1 MCAKIGDTVVR
12 HGFGEKMGALRK
24 LLAWLSVPVICLFAL
39 AFYLARPFN
48 PDNNRLLGAAVA
60 RIGRAL
66 LGMDR
71 PLEGREHMPTDRPTV
86 VIANHQH
93 NDDLFV
99 MGDLL
104 PPRTVTVGK
113 SSLVWVPFFGQ
124 VFWLGGNVILNRA
137 RSHKAIAVMQA
148 TSEAISRDH
157 KSLWV
162 FPEGTRSQGRGLQ
175 KFKKGAFHAAI
186 AAGAPITMVCA
197 RQYQDR
203 TLGWAGRREPVAIR
217 ILPPIETAG
226 LTTDDIPELM
236 SRCRQQMA
244 EAIAA
249 L

>member
-1 MCAKIGDTVVR
+1 
-12 HGFGEKMGALRK
+12 MGAVRK
-24 LLAWLSVPVICLFAL
+24 LLAWVSVPVICLFAL
-39 AFYLARPFN
+39 VLYLARPFN
-48 PDNNRLLGAAVA
+48 PDNNRLLGGTVA
-60 RIGRAL
+60 RFGRAL
-66 LGMDR
+66 LGMER
-71 PLEGREHMPTDRPTV
+71 PLEGWENMPTDRPTV

-148 TSEAISRDH
+148 TSEAIARDH

-162 FPEGTRSQGRGLQ
+162 FPEGTRSRGRGLQ
-175 KFKKGAFHAAI
+175 KFKKGAFHAAV
-186 AAGAPITMVCA
+186 ASGAPITLVCA
-197 RQYQDR
+197 RQYEDK
-203 TLGWAGRREPVAIR
+203 TLGLSGRREPVPIR
-217 ILPPIETAG
+217 ILPPIETTG

-236 SRCRQQMA
+236 ARCHQRMA
-244 EAIAA
+244 ETIAE